1 VTRILRRRTLE
12 RRLFGWLLALT
23 LVPPLAVLGAA
34 GWISRGTLDWF
45 GTLGPWAAVSESGRQ
60 LIDAAEGSAASDP
73 ELARAVRRHRDELSS
88 SLVQAQRW
96 AFLGQR
102 LTSLLPFVYV
112 LLAIVLAVIA
122 LLVTRKLARD
132 LARPFLELATWAEQL
147 AREEPLPAPQP
158 RERREVREVQ
168 MLRQSLR
175 RAAEDLTTA
184 RRKALQ
190 AERTRAWGEMAR
202 RIAHEMKNPLT
213 PLRLA
218 AHRLRSGAD
227 IGEAATVIQEE
238 TERLDQL
245 AKQFALLGRP
255 AAENPT
261 AIDVVELLESLVRT
275 DVPPDIEAR
284 VSSVP
289 SREALPLVTA
299 DYNAI
304 LQAFRNI
311 LRNAVEAVR
320 STEPPH
326 TIDVGV
332 HLEDGFVAVAIADSG
347 PGLRT
352 DALHL
357 VFEPDFTGKPGGTGL
372 GLAVA
377 RRAIETHGGTI
388 EARSSER
395 AGAVFVVR
403 LPRRADNPQGG
414 EA

>member
-1 VTRILRRRTLE
+1 VARILRRRTLE

-23 LVPPLAVLGAA
+23 LIPPLAVLGAA
-34 GWISRGTLDWF
+34 GWIGRGTLEWF
-45 GTLGPWAAVSESGRQ
+45 GTLGPWAAVSESGRA
-60 LIDAAEGSAASDP
+60 LIDAAERSASSDP
-73 ELARAVRRHRDELSS
+73 ELARAARRHRDDLSS

-112 LLAIVLAVIA
+112 LLAAALAIIA
-122 LLVTRKLARD
+122 LLVTRRLARD
-132 LARPFLELATWAEQL
+132 LARPFLELVTWAEHL
-147 AREEPLPAPQP
+147 AREEPLPAPGP

-175 RAAEDLTTA
+175 RAADDLASA
-184 RRKALQ
+184 RQKALQ
-190 AERTRAWGEMAR
+190 AERTHAWGEMAR

-227 IGEAATVIQEE
+227 IDEAASVIQEE

-261 AIDVVELLESLVRT
+261 DIDVVELLESLVRT
-275 DVPPDIEAR
+275 DVPPDIETR
-284 VSSVP
+284 VSSLP
-289 SREALPLVTA
+289 SREHVPLVTA

-320 STEPPH
+320 STPPPR
-326 TIDVGV
+326 TIDVMAW
-332 HLEDGFVAVAIADSG
+332 LENGFVTVSIADSG
-347 PGLRT
+347 PGLDPDT
-352 DALHL
+352 LHR

-377 RRAIETHGGTI
+377 RRAVETHAGTI
-388 EARSSER
+388 EARNSER

-403 LPRRADNPQGG
+403 LPRREEATQG
-414 EA
+414 EL

>member
-1 VTRILRRRTLE
+1 MARILRRRTLE

-23 LVPPLAVLGAA
+23 LIPPLAVLGAA

-45 GTLGPWAAVSESGRQ
+45 GTLGPWAAVSESGRA
-60 LIDAAEGSAASDP
+60 LIDAAERAGSADP
-73 ELARAVRRHRDELSS
+73 ALADAARTHRAELSS

-112 LLAIVLAVIA
+112 LLAIVLAAIT

-132 LARPFLELATWAEQL
+132 LARPFFELATWAEQL
-147 AREEPLPAPQP
+147 AREEPLPQPSP

-168 MLRQSLR
+168 ALRQSIR
-175 RAAEDLTTA
+175 RAADDLAIA
-184 RRKALQ
+184 REKALQ

-218 AHRLRSGAD
+218 AHRLRTGAD
-227 IGEAATVIQEE
+227 VEEAAAVIQEE

-245 AKQFALLGRP
+245 ARQFSLLGRP
-255 AAENPT
+255 VAENPT
-261 AIDVVELLESLVRT
+261 AVDLVELLQSLVRT
-275 DVPPDIEAR
+275 DVPPGIEAH
-284 VSSVP
+284 VETTP
-289 SREALPLVTA
+289 EPQDIPLVTA
-299 DYNAI
+299 DYNAV
-304 LQAFRNI
+304 LQAFRNV
-311 LRNAVEAVR
+311 LRNAIEAVR
-320 STEPPH
+320 TTEPPRR
-326 TIDVGV
+326 IDVSV
-332 HLEDGFVAVAIADSG
+332 RREDGFVAVEIADSG
-347 PGLRT
+347 PGLRP
-352 DALHL
+352 DAVSR

-388 EARSSER
+388 QARNSER

-403 LPRRADNPQGG
+403 LPGQKTNSKGDER
-414 EA
+414 

>member
-1 VTRILRRRTLE
+1 VARILRRRTLE

-23 LVPPLAVLGAA
+23 LVPPLVVLGAA

-45 GTLGPWAAVSESGRQ
+45 GTLGPWAAVSESGRA
-60 LIDAAEGSAASDP
+60 LIDAAERAGASDP
-73 ELARAVRRHRDELSS
+73 DLARAAERHRNELSS

-96 AFLGQR
+96 VFLGQR

-112 LLAIVLAVIA
+112 VLALVLAIIA
-122 LLVTRKLARD
+122 LLVTRRLARD
-132 LARPFLELATWAEQL
+132 LARPFLELVSWAELL
-147 AREEPLPAPQP
+147 AREEPLPAPHA

-168 MLRQSLR
+168 MLRQSFR
-175 RAAEDLTTA
+175 RAAEDLATA
-184 RRKALQ
+184 RQKALQ

-227 IGEAATVIQEE
+227 IEEAATVIQEE

-261 AIDVVELLESLVRT
+261 DIEIAELLESLVRT
-275 DVPPDIEAR
+275 DVPPGISAR
-284 VSSVP
+284 VTCLP
-289 SREALPLVTA
+289 ARDAIPLVTA

-320 STEPPH
+320 STEAPH
-326 TIDVGV
+326 TIDVTIR
-332 HLEDGFVAVAIADSG
+332 LDNTFVTVAIADSG
-347 PGLRT
+347 PGLGP
-352 DALHL
+352 DALNRA
-357 VFEPDFTGKPGGTGL
+357 FEPDFTGKPGGTGL

-377 RRAIETHGGTI
+377 RRAVETHGGTI
-388 EARSSER
+388 EARNSER

-403 LPRRADNPQGG
+403 LPGRVDSTQG
-414 EA
+414 EKV